1 MKMLNTIKANT
12 VIKKQKHRSEDQKT
26 TTKTLPWVN
35 ANKDQVTKKNCHHLT
50 KNKCEQQQHYP
61 IRAS

>member
-1 MKMLNTIKANT
+1 MKMLNTIKATT

-35 ANKDQVTKKNCHHLT
+35 ANKDQVTKKLPSL
-50 KNKCEQQQHYP
+50 NKKQMWTTTALSDSC
-61 IRAS
+61 

>member
-1 MKMLNTIKANT
+1 MSKRKQRPSD
-12 VIKKQKHRSEDQKT
+12 KKT
-26 TTKTLPWVN
+26 
-35 ANKDQVTKKNCHHLT
+35 AIHLT